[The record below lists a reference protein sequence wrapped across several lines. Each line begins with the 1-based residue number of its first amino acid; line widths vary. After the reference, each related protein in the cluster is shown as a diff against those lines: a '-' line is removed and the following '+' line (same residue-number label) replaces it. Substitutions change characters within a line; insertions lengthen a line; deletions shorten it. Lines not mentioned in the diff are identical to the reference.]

1 MLQGIEIKRLFDAEI
16 VARITHDLRIS
27 FEDVS
32 LFGRRWMKVHYH
44 SEKIEAGDNTVPEYA
59 VMIYR
64 RLERDELPA
73 TGEWRWPI
81 PKGTK
86 EIEEWREFI
95 ESAETFLGL
104 IRETHLENAMSI
116 ADADLYTDKG
126 KITLRE
132 FLIEA
137 SKIAEQM
144 SKTEKKRIAAAL
156 GEIPSIARATEHA
169 IIALSRLINDGNI
182 HDYTKMCCGTLPKSK
197 MTEELAKTK
206 ILTEKIL
213 KYTPEIATFAD
224 KVQDAQETI
233 AKMNPIAHKEFER
246 YIGQFA
252 GFRKHGFQ
260 TRAESYFWNITN
272 SIRIYL

>member
-1 MLQGIEIKRLFDAEI
+1 
-16 VARITHDLRIS
+16 
-27 FEDVS
+27 
-32 LFGRRWMKVHYH
+32 MKVHYH
-44 SEKIEAGDNTVPEYA
+44 SEKIEAGYNSVPEYA

-95 ESAETFLGL
+95 ESAEAFLGM

-116 ADADLYTDKG
+116 ADADLYTNKG

-144 SKTEKKRIAAAL
+144 SETEKKRIAAVL
-156 GEIPSIARATEHA
+156 GEIPSVARATEHA
-169 IIALSRLINDGNI
+169 IIAISRLINDGNI

-197 MTEELAKTK
+197 ITDELAKTK

-224 KVQDAQETI
+224 KVQEAQETI
-233 AKMNPIAHKEFER
+233 AKINPMAHKEFEMFV
-246 YIGQFA
+246 GKFA
-252 GFRKHGFQ
+252 GYRRHGKE
-260 TRAESYFWNITN
+260 TRAETYFRSITYPIYLYEL
-272 SIRIYL
+272 SIRKQ

>member
-27 FEDVS
+27 FKDVS
-32 LFGRRWMKVHYH
+32 LFGRRWMKVYYH
-44 SEKIEAGDNTVPEYA
+44 SEKIEAGDDSVPEVA

-73 TGEWRWPI
+73 TGEWRWRI
-81 PKGTK
+81 PQGTK

-95 ESAETFLGL
+95 KSAETFLGL
-104 IRETHLENAMSI
+104 IRETHLQNAMSI

-126 KITLRE
+126 KITLGE

-144 SKTEKKRIAAAL
+144 SETEKKRLAAVL
-156 GEIPSIARATEHA
+156 GEIPSVARATEHA
-169 IIALSRLINDGNI
+169 IIALSRLINDGNL

-224 KVQDAQETI
+224 KVQEAQDTI
-233 AKMNPIAHKEFER
+233 AKMNPIAHKEFDR

-252 GFRKHGFQ
+252 GFRKHGNQ

>member
-32 LFGRRWMKVHYH
+32 LFGRRWMKVYYR
-44 SEKIEAGDNTVPEYA
+44 SEKIEAGDDSVPEYA

-95 ESAETFLGL
+95 KSAETFLGL
-104 IRETHLENAMSI
+104 IRETHLQNARSI

-137 SKIAEQM
+137 SEIAEQM
-144 SKTEKKRIAAAL
+144 SETEKKRLAAVL

-252 GFRKHGFQ
+252 GFRKNGFQ

>member
-32 LFGRRWMKVHYH
+32 LFGRRWMKVYYR
-44 SEKIEAGDNTVPEYA
+44 SEKIEAGDDSVPEGA

-73 TGEWRWPI
+73 TGEWRWRI
-81 PKGTK
+81 PQGAK

-95 ESAETFLGL
+95 KSAETFLGL
-104 IRETHLENAMSI
+104 IRETHLQNAMSI

-137 SKIAEQM
+137 SEIAEQM
-144 SKTEKKRIAAAL
+144 SETEKKRLAAVL